1 MESKKMVKDAFV
13 EESESKNKAEEYI
26 RVMTK
31 ITERGI
37 SFVEEEIDRLTTLLK
52 SKKVSDKKRADFIS
66 RRNIL
71 HHFDFSLDHFNGE
84 TKATPQS
91 EL

>member
-1 MESKKMVKDAFV
+1 MVKDTFI

-37 SFVEEEIDRLTTLLK
+37 SFVEEEMDRLTSLLK
-52 SKKVSDKKRADFIS
+52 SNKVSDKKRADFIS
-66 RRNIL
+66 RKNIL
-71 HHFDFSLDHFNGE
+71 HHFDFSLDHLVGE
-84 TKATPQS
+84 TTKATPQS